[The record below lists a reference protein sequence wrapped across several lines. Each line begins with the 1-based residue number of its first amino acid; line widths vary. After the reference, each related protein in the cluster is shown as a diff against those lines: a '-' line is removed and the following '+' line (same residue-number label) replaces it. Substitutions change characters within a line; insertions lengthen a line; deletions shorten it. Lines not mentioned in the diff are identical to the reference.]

1 MRTYLKA
8 VMSDPN
14 VQRVDE
20 RKNIR
25 DEARRIIS
33 TPVRDP
39 KTMYANPPKGH
50 ILCEV
55 LRPTIQ

>member
-1 MRTYLKA
+1 
-8 VMSDPN
+8 MSDPN